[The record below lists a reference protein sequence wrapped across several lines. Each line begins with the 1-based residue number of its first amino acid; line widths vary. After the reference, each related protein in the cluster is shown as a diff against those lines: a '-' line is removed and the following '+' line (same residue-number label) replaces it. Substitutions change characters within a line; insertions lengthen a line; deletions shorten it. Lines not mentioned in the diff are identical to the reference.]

1 MTTVYY
7 KRLREL
13 REDKDLSQRDL
24 ATILKMPQSQYNR
37 YETGKR
43 DIPTDILKAL
53 CLLYHVSADY
63 ILELPKGL
71 PWGR

>member
-1 MTTVYY
+1 MNTVYY
-7 KRLREL
+7 KRLKEL
-13 REDKDLSQRDL
+13 REDRDL
-24 ATILKMPQSQYNR
+24 TQRQIATILNMPQSQYNR

-43 DIPTDILKAL
+43 DIPTDILKTL
-53 CLLYHVSADY
+53 CLLYNTSADY

>member
-1 MTTVYY
+1 MYL
-7 KRLREL
+7 KRIKEL
-13 REDKDLSQRDL
+13 RIDHDMTQKELSV
-24 ATILKMPQSQYNR
+24 ILNTSQQNISL
-37 YETGKR
+37 YETGDR
-43 DIPTDILKAL
+43 DITPETLRKL